1 MIKKMKTLI
10 FSKELI
16 DSPEMIA
23 GDNTRLREILHPRH
37 DQLAINYSIAYVR
50 LAVGEASLP
59 HRLKS
64 GETYYILEGKAK
76 LYVDKDE
83 VVLKKNAL
91 AFVPPMALQFVENIG
106 SEELF
111 CLCIVQPEWREEDE
125 IL

>member
-1 MIKKMKTLI
+1 MKTVLVA
-10 FSKELI
+10 KELI

-37 DQLAINYSIAYVR
+37 DKVDINYSIAYVR

-64 GETYYILEGKAK
+64 SETYYILQGKAK

-83 VVLKKNAL
+83 VVLRKDAL
-91 AFVPPMALQFVENIG
+91 AVVPPMALQFVENVG
-106 SEELF
+106 SEELL
-111 CLCIVQPEWREEDE
+111 CLCIVQPAWREEDE
-125 IL
+125 LL